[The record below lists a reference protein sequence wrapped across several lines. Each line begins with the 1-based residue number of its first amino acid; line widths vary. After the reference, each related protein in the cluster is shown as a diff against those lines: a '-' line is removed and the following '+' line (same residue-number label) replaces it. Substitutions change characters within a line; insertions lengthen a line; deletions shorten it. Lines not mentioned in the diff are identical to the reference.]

1 MKLETAKTLI
11 LIVLIGTSLLLTLG
25 TGSIKSSQTALNN
38 ETIDE
43 VDIGGTEENRRSIIE
58 PMDIILHADGSYY
71 GFKDP
76 TEREILYNR
85 MNSWS
90 LSDVTIQSVANR
102 TPSDYEVEIIFP
114 EKFPVELLGS
124 SIFKLADEDVH
135 LPENALFERIYI
147 KFDENTATLLVE
159 LVTDD
164 GGLVTGKITDTNDF
178 NHLWSYMDG
187 FDLDT
192 FRLYTLMDE
201 GGKDIYLPTGE
212 IVLPKKIM
220 SFQRINP
227 PDMRDVLFDT
237 PSVVSESRTPE
248 IGESYFTD
256 SRQLRVDENGIG
268 MEYINILTEDN
279 NTDPLL
285 SPTTLLDRSILQ
297 INNHKGWTS
306 DYRLAELNTMQGL
319 INYRM
324 YFEGYPVFNND
335 NMSMIEQQLNSQQ
348 LTKYNRPLI
357 LFAPSVINETP
368 VELASGEVIKN
379 NILNPDHS
387 DYSIENI
394 QAVTLGYRLNID
406 TDFSYNENVEL
417 EPVWYIKYNGRWI
430 QHAFNEPAKPEGG
443 D

>member
-25 TGSIKSSQTALNN
+25 TGSYKPSQTALNN

-43 VDIGGTEENRRSIIE
+43 VDIGGTVEDKRSIIE
-58 PMDIILHADGSYY
+58 PMDIILHANGSYY

-76 TEREILYNR
+76 AKRESLYNQ
-85 MNSWS
+85 MNSWI
-90 LSDVTIQSVANR
+90 LSDITIQSVTER
-102 TPSDYEVEIIFP
+102 TPSDYEVELIFP
-114 EKFPVELLGS
+114 KSFPVELLGS
-124 SIFKLADEDVH
+124 IFKVNDENVQ
-135 LPENALFERIYI
+135 LPEGALFERIYI
-147 KFDENTATLLVE
+147 KFDADTSTLLVE
-159 LVTDD
+159 VATTDGRLVNA
-164 GGLVTGKITDTNDF
+164 KINDSNDF
-178 NHLWSYMDG
+178 NHLWSYMSG

-212 IVLPKKIM
+212 IVLPKKTM
-220 SFQRINP
+220 SFKRIDP

-256 SRQLRVDENGIG
+256 SRQMRVDEDGIA
-268 MEYINILTEDN
+268 MEYVNILTEDN

-285 SPTTLLDRSILQ
+285 SPKLLLDRSISQ
-297 INNHKGWTS
+297 INNHKGWTN
-306 DYRLAELNTMQGL
+306 DFRLAELDMTQGL
-319 INYRM
+319 IKYRM
-324 YFEGYPVFNND
+324 YFEGYPVFNHD
-335 NMSMIEQQLNSQQ
+335 NMAMIEQKLNSQQ
-348 LTKYNRPLI
+348 LVEYRRPMI
-357 LFAPSVINETP
+357 LFAQSVINETP
-368 VELASGEVIKN
+368 VELASGEVIKKD
-379 NILNPDHS
+379 ILESKEGYNV
-387 DYSIENI
+387 ENV

-430 QHAFNEPAKPEGG
+430 QHAFNDLINPEGG

>member
-1 MKLETAKTLI
+1 MYPNHI
-11 LIVLIGTSLLLTLG
+11 
-25 TGSIKSSQTALNN
+25 
-38 ETIDE
+38 
-43 VDIGGTEENRRSIIE
+43 
-58 PMDIILHADGSYY
+58 
-71 GFKDP
+71 
-76 TEREILYNR
+76 
-85 MNSWS
+85 
-90 LSDVTIQSVANR
+90 
-102 TPSDYEVEIIFP
+102 
-114 EKFPVELLGS
+114 
-124 SIFKLADEDVH
+124 
-135 LPENALFERIYI
+135 
-147 KFDENTATLLVE
+147 
-159 LVTDD
+159 
-164 GGLVTGKITDTNDF
+164 
-178 NHLWSYMDG
+178 HLWSYMDG